1 MTWQLDATALSA
13 LIDAREVTPLQ
24 LLEQTLGRLDAFE
37 PALNAFTHVDRDGAA
52 AAARAA
58 TARQASGARLSP
70 LDGIPVSIKDNI
82 FVAGMPA
89 RWGSL
94 LYRDHVPNRD
104 DICVE
109 RLREAGAVIIGKT

>member
-13 LIDAREVTPLQ
+13 LLDARDITPLQ
-24 LLEQTLGRLDAFE
+24 LLKQSLARLDATG
-37 PALNAFTHVDRDGAA
+37 PVLKAFTQVARAGAL

-58 TARQASGARLSP
+58 AAGQDPGTRLGP
-70 LDGIPVSIKDNI
+70 LDGIPVSVKDNI

-89 RWGSL
+89 SWGSL
-94 LYRDHVPNRD
+94 LFRDHVPERD

-109 RLREAGAVIIGKT
+109 RLRAAG